1 MTDLISIFIVPVL
14 ITLFIGFIIGYLVGY
29 YVGGYDPKKAE
40 HDRWKK
46 S

>member
-1 MTDLISIFIVPVL
+1 MADIVSIFIVPVL
-14 ITLFIGFIIGYLVGY
+14 ITLFIGFIIGYLLGY

-40 HDRWKK
+40 HERWKK

>member
-1 MTDLISIFIVPVL
+1 MSDIISIFIVPIL
-14 ITLFIGFIIGYLVGY
+14 ITLFIGFIIGYLLGY

-40 HDRWKK
+40 HERWKK